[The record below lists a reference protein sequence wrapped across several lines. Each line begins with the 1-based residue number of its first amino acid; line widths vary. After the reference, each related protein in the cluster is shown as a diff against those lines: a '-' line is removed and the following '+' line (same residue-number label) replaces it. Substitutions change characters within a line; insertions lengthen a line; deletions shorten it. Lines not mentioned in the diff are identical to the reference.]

1 MLLISVLVFSCVAS
15 IVISSI
21 VGIQKG
27 DISIFLSLL
36 CSFFSI
42 ILSVVALWYTSKSGL
57 AMDEQF
63 DTLKK
68 MIRDLRALQHEVDTT
83 LNDLT
88 QMQGSLTP
96 ELQKRI
102 EDFRADLSSDD
113 FPIV

>member
-1 MLLISVLVFSCVAS
+1 MDKTKKKRMLLISVLVFSCVAS

-68 MIRDLRALQHEVDTT
+68 NDPRFACTSARSRHNTKR
-83 LNDLT
+83 LNSNA
-88 QMQGSLTP
+88 GKFNS
-96 ELQKRI
+96 RI
-102 EDFRADLSSDD
+102 AEKNRGF
-113 FPIV
+113 